1 MDCIEKQVSSKEIL
15 KRKLKGDLTMNIFA
29 EQQYIV
35 ERIDGDYAYLRNLDT
50 PEADLKCVARA
61 LLPEVSEGSK
71 LRYEMMSYE
80 VIE

>member
-1 MDCIEKQVSSKEIL
+1 MD
-15 KRKLKGDLTMNIFA
+15 IFA

-35 ERIDGDYAYLRNLDT
+35 ERLDGDYAYLKNLSSAEDN
-50 PEADLKCVARA
+50 LKCVARA